1 MTSARFIDSDN
12 AMGSPAGDV
21 DDGLALAALLKSGA
35 PIAAISAVGGN
46 TTAELAFDNNQ
57 RIARL
62 LSSDVPLL
70 QAPDAKARLDRFD
83 GRIVALGPLTN
94 VAHARLA
101 SEVIIVG
108 GNFTSPGRW
117 PPLWPFEFNLTK
129 DRAAARA
136 TFASGR
142 PLTIFPLDIA
152 RQLTI
157 TREDLDAVEGPLGE
171 YFRTHSARWFAHLRR
186 VRRTAHFPVY
196 DLAASLYAIQDRGFE
211 WLETHASMN
220 RFTSIR
226 FGHGTRPVKVCVAID
241 RNALWTRA
249 LSLFN
254 RSEPGSALH

>member
-1 MTSARFIDSDN
+1 MTPALFIDSDN
-12 AMGSPAGDV
+12 AMGSPGGDV

-35 PIAAISAVGGN
+35 PIAGLAAVGGN
-46 TTAELAFDNNQ
+46 TTEALALANNE
-57 RIARL
+57 RIAQL
-62 LSSDVPLL
+62 LSSKAPLL
-70 QAPDAKARLDRFD
+70 HTSEAKQQISRFD

-94 VAHARLA
+94 VAHARSA
-101 SEVIIVG
+101 SEIIVVG

-136 TFASGR
+136 TFASGL

-157 TREDLDAVEGPLGE
+157 TREDLDAVDGPLGE
-171 YFRTHSARWFAHLRR
+171 YFRTHAARWFAHLRR
-186 VRRTAHFPVY
+186 VRRTAEFPVY
-196 DLAASLYAIQDRGFE
+196 DLTAALYAIQDRGFE

-226 FGHGTRPVKVCVAID
+226 FGRGMRPVKVCVAID
-241 RNALWTRA
+241 RKALWARA

-254 RSEPGSALH
+254 RTETGSALH